1 MGKRT
6 ARYLRVALSAAGSA
20 ILLFSC
26 GERQGEGASGS
37 GETMMTEYSENL
49 SVVMSQNGRR
59 SYHFVTPLLEGYS
72 QAREPYREFRKGVKI
87 TTYQNDSLSEVDAV
101 LTANYAI
108 YYVNRELWE
117 AKGNVV
123 VEKSDGKTLYTQ
135 QLFWNSRTKKIYSNV
150 DSKIV
155 QNNGRDVFIGEG
167 FESDEEFKDWRFRRM
182 KGRMEVE
189 MKQRAD
195 SAATDSAAARPRGSG
210 NSVTPC
216 PRTPCRNLARNRS
229 RRTGGPENPKSE
241 TMLSTVILIVVMLLL
256 SAFFSGMEIAFT
268 SKNRLKLEIDRK
280 QSRLF
285 DRIAA
290 VFARHP
296 GQYITTIL
304 VGNNIALVVYSLA
317 MSLLLRTL
325 YGALGWDR
333 LAQSGSVVADTAIST
348 VIIIFCAE
356 FLPKSVFRNN
366 PNFYYRALAPV
377 IYFFYILLYPV
388 ARFTTL
394 LSHGILR
401 LMGRRVEEKDIT
413 PSFDREDLAA
423 LLDTNNSEPH
433 SEPDNELKLFQNAL
447 DFADLRVRDCM
458 VPRVD
463 IESVDVDDTTIEQ
476 LTARFVDSKYSRIFV
491 WRKSVDNI
499 IGYVNSKSL
508 FTRPA
513 QIADV
518 MMEVNF
524 VPETMPLQSML
535 ENFIK
540 HRSNIAVV
548 IDEFGG
554 TAGVIS
560 LEDVLEQI
568 FGEIEDEHDIP
579 DLTEKQ
585 VGPDEYVL
593 SCRLEVKYLNE
604 KYNLGIEESKEYDTL
619 AGLIIFNYEGI
630 PTAGETIFIDGLQ
643 LRILRTTRSRIE
655 LARVKKL

>member
-1 MGKRT
+1 MLT
-6 ARYLRVALSAAGSA
+6 I
-20 ILLFSC
+20 ILL
-26 GERQGEGASGS
+26 
-37 GETMMTEYSENL
+37 
-49 SVVMSQNGRR
+49 
-59 SYHFVTPLLEGYS
+59 
-72 QAREPYREFRKGVKI
+72 
-87 TTYQNDSLSEVDAV
+87 
-101 LTANYAI
+101 
-108 YYVNRELWE
+108 
-117 AKGNVV
+117 
-123 VEKSDGKTLYTQ
+123 
-135 QLFWNSRTKKIYSNV
+135 
-150 DSKIV
+150 IV
-155 QNNGRDVFIGEG
+155 F
-167 FESDEEFKDWRFRRM
+167 
-182 KGRMEVE
+182 
-189 MKQRAD
+189 
-195 SAATDSAAARPRGSG
+195 
-210 NSVTPC
+210 
-216 PRTPCRNLARNRS
+216 
-229 RRTGGPENPKSE
+229 
-241 TMLSTVILIVVMLLL
+241 MLLL

-280 QSRLF
+280 QSRMF
-285 DRIAA
+285 DSIAE

-304 VGNNIALVVYSLA
+304 VGNNIALVIYSLA
-317 MSLLLRTL
+317 MSMLLREI
-325 YGALGWDR
+325 YAGLGWAE
-333 LAQSGSVVADTAIST
+333 LAREGSVAIDTAVST
-348 VIIIFCAE
+348 VIIIFFAE
-356 FLPKSVFRNN
+356 FLPKSVFRND

-401 LMGRRVEEKDIT
+401 LLGRRVEEKNIT

-423 LLDTNNSEPH
+423 LLDAGGQEAH

-463 IESVDVDDTTIEQ
+463 VEAVDIDDTTIEQ
-476 LTARFVDSKYSRIFV
+476 LTARFVESKYSRIFV
-491 WRKSVDNI
+491 WRKSIDNI

-508 FTRPA
+508 FTRPER
-513 QIADV
+513 ISDV

-524 VPETMPLQSML
+524 VPETLPLQLVL

-554 TAGVIS
+554 TAGIIS

-568 FGEIEDEHDIP
+568 FGEIEDEHDVP
-579 DLTEKQ
+579 DLVEKQ
-585 VGPDEYVL
+585 VGADEYVF

-604 KYNLGIEESKEYDTL
+604 RYGLGIEESREYDTL
-619 AGLIIFNYEGI
+619 AGFIIYHYEGI
-630 PTAGETIFIDGLQ
+630 PGAGETVFIGNLQ